1 VFNGGAK
8 AEPDAEAPEKNFSGR
23 KTPKQCSQ
31 RSQCSHDGEEAGPE
45 GGADRSV
52 ATCHTSAGE
61 EIEPVPENSGE
72 GADLAVSMDAG
83 AFDPQA
89 DALGNA
95 VRTAEEAIA
104 ACGENPGVL
113 ASEKFR
119 DACRLLRENDQEEW
133 LRLRVSIKKAKP
145 SGVLLG
151 DIDKATRPES
161 EAVDDSTIADQLVE
175 MVLRRAELFHAPDGS
190 AFATTEDGGV
200 SKTFKIGTA
209 AFDDWISYS
218 FYKVSG
224 EERGGRGTAAGESAI
239 RTATTA
245 LSGISKHDGPERQA
259 FLRCAPW
266 LCGYLIDLGDDSGR
280 VVEAL
285 PTGWRILE
293 KTPLP
298 FWRPNPMRALP
309 MPVPGGDLARLWEF
323 ASVPEKVRPL
333 VLAAMLESFRPDT
346 GFPVLEL
353 IGTQGTGK
361 SSSQEILR
369 KLIDPSAVNL
379 RAAPK
384 SVEDVFVGAGC
395 NWLVSF
401 NNLSHLSAQMQDAL
415 CSLATGGGFAAR
427 TLYTNAD
434 ETLIEC
440 KRAVIINGIAP
451 LVTAQDLIDRT
462 IHIELEPIPTY
473 RDEAELNA
481 AFDEAAPG
489 IFGGLLDLFV
499 RTLAKL
505 PDVRPERW
513 PRMAAFAKLG
523 EAMMQATGHEPGE
536 FLALYAENRRDSIA
550 RGLDASP
557 VASAVRALVEAHA
570 GMASLVFTGSMK
582 RLLGALEPHR
592 QGAEA
597 WPKSPRGLGDA
608 LRRQAPGLTAVGIRI
623 DIGKPGRDG
632 VPVSVRREHCERGE
646 RRLGVFLPEKFFS
659 GDSTGVE
666 GGI

>member
-1 VFNGGAK
+1 MQE
-8 AEPDAEAPEKNFSGR
+8 AESD
-23 KTPKQCSQ
+23 
-31 RSQCSHDGEEAGPE
+31 
-45 GGADRSV
+45 V
-52 ATCHTSAGE
+52 
-61 EIEPVPENSGE
+61 
-72 GADLAVSMDAG
+72 
-83 AFDPQA
+83 QA
-89 DALGNA
+89 DALGDA
-95 VRTAEEAIA
+95 VLTVEAAIA

-119 DACRLLRENDQEEW
+119 DACRMVRESDQEEW
-133 LRLRVSIKKAKP
+133 LRLRVSIKRAKP
-145 SGVLLG
+145 SGVLLTE
-151 DIDKATRPES
+151 IDRATRPES
-161 EAVDDSTIADQLVE
+161 ETVDDSAIADRLVE
-175 MVLRRAELFHAPDGS
+175 MVLARAELFHAPDGS
-190 AFATTEDGGV
+190 AFATAKDGDV

-209 AFDDWISYS
+209 AFDDWLSYA
-218 FYKVSG
+218 FYKASA

-245 LSGISKHDGPERQA
+245 LSGIAKHDGPERQA

-266 LCGYLIDLGDDSGR
+266 SNGCVIDLGDDSGR
-280 VVEAL
+280 VIEAL

-293 KTPLP
+293 KPPVP
-298 FWRPNPMRALP
+298 FWRPAPMRALP

-323 ASVPEKVRPL
+323 ASIPEKVRPL

-361 SSSQEILR
+361 SFTQEVLR

-427 TLYTNAD
+427 TLFTNAD

-440 KRAVIINGIAP
+440 KRPVVINGIAP
-451 LVTAQDLIDRT
+451 LVTAQDLIDRV
-462 IHIELEPIPTY
+462 IHIELEPIPAY
-473 RDEAELNA
+473 RDEAELEA
-481 AFDEAAPG
+481 AFAEAAPG
-489 IFGGLLDLFV
+489 IFGAMLDLFV
-499 RTLAKL
+499 QTLAKL
-505 PDVRPERW
+505 PEVKPERW

-523 EAMMQATGHEPGE
+523 EAMLQAQGGAPGK
-536 FLALYAENRRDSIA
+536 FVALYGENRRESVS

-557 VASAVRALVEAHA
+557 VASAVRSLAEAHA
-570 GMASLVFTGSMK
+570 GTGALIFTGTMK
-582 RLLGALEPHR
+582 RLLAELEQHR

-608 LRRQAPGLTAVGIRI
+608 LRRQAPGLSAIGIRVS
-623 DIGKPGRDG
+623 IGKPERDG
-632 VPVSVRREHCERGE
+632 VPVRVEREHCERGE
-646 RRLGVFLPEKFFS
+646 HRLEVFTQEKKIS
-659 GDSTGVE
+659 EAAGIVE
-666 GGI
+666 GVL